1 MKDLKVEITSP
12 NGVLFKGG
20 CHLAVVPSTLGD
32 LGIMVGHEAVL
43 VSLREG
49 EVTLYDDKQ
58 NIIQSIPVSS
68 GFAQVQPS
76 GILSV
81 LID

>member
-1 MKDLKVEITSP
+1 MSDLKVEITSP
-12 NGVLFKGG
+12 NGILFKGN

-32 LGIMVGHEAVL
+32 LGVMAGHEAVL

-49 EVTLYDDKQ
+49 EVVLHDDKQ
-58 NIIQSIPVSS
+58 NIVESFPVSG

-81 LID
+81 LVD